1 MTPTKLRDINK
12 RSDVRKQRIRPQKIT
27 WPVAPDGYIPNSVVR
42 SLAPYPKFN
51 RSHSCASKGLQVKTQ
66 VEEDKTLILTGQL
79 NYLLRKHFRPKEEQQ
94 NKSDD
99 KGGLEDGIQSV
110 PEETNIRTSP
120 KPFQSDVS
128 GEKKTGAKFTPLR
141 RGVPQRQYLLQ
152 TKVLQQN
159 ATSVEELQTNTSS
172 TEELQ
177 MNTSSV
183 EELQM
188 NAASIEDV
196 QTNAASVEELKNEE
210 DGEKD
215 FIQPQKIVP
224 QSLSEKSNE
233 YPKKQ
238 AENVKKGQ
246 KASFK
251 LPEGVSVS
259 PRMLQKDKLLQKKDE
274 LQQEIEKEKQKKSF
288 QDSINKN
295 GHVPK
300 IGDPNQNMQKKT
312 NFSLK
317 KLKSFVPPVL
327 LMGDRR
333 PHSVLMYLYKRSK
346 AESSSSDVKW
356 APKEAWT
363 TIRYYKN

>member
-1 MTPTKLRDINK
+1 MTLTKLRDINK
-12 RSDVRKQRIRPQKIT
+12 KSDVRKPRIRPPKIV
-27 WPVAPDGYIPNSVVR
+27 WPIAPDGYIPNSVVR
-42 SLAPYPKFN
+42 GLAPYPKFN
-51 RSHSCASKGLQVKTQ
+51 RSHSCASTGLQVKEQ
-66 VEEDKTLILTGQL
+66 VEEDKTLILTDQL

-99 KGGLEDGIQSV
+99 KGGLKDDIQSV
-110 PEETNIRTSP
+110 PEETNKRVSP
-120 KPFQSDVS
+120 KPLQSDVS
-128 GEKKTGAKFTPLR
+128 EEKKTEAKFTPLR
-141 RGVPQRQYLLQ
+141 RSVPQRQYLLQ
-152 TKVLQQN
+152 TRQKFLQQN
-159 ATSVEELQTNTSS
+159 ATSVEQLQTNTSS

-177 MNTSSV
+177 TNTSSV
-183 EELQM
+183 EELQT

-215 FIQPQKIVP
+215 FIHPPKIEP

-233 YPKKQ
+233 YPTKQ
-238 AENVKKGQ
+238 AENVK

-251 LPEGVSVS
+251 LPEGFSLS
-259 PRMLQKDKLLQKKDE
+259 PRILQEKDE
-274 LQQEIEKEKQKKSF
+274 LPQEIEKEKQKKSF

-295 GHVPK
+295 VPK

-327 LMGDRR
+327 PMGDRR
-333 PHSVLMYLYKRSK
+333 PNSVLIYLYKRSK
-346 AESSSSDVKW
+346 AESSSSDAVKR

-363 TIRYYKN
+363 TIRY

>member
-12 RSDVRKQRIRPQKIT
+12 GSDVRKQRIRSHKIT

-66 VEEDKTLILTGQL
+66 VEEDKTLILTEQL
-79 NYLLRKHFRPKEEQQ
+79 NYLLRKHFCPKEEQQ

-110 PEETNIRTSP
+110 PEETNIRVSP

-128 GEKKTGAKFTPLR
+128 GETKTGAKFTPLR

-152 TKVLQQN
+152 TRQKFLQQN

-172 TEELQ
+172 TEEIQ
-177 MNTSSV
+177 TNTSSV

-196 QTNAASVEELKNEE
+196 QTNAPSVEELKNEE

-215 FIQPQKIVP
+215 FIHPPNIVP
-224 QSLSEKSNE
+224 QSLSEKSNGF
-233 YPKKQ
+233 PTKQ
-238 AENVKKGQ
+238 AKKVKKGQ

-251 LPEGVSVS
+251 LPEDVSVS
-259 PRMLQKDKLLQKKDE
+259 PRLLQEKDE
-274 LQQEIEKEKQKKSF
+274 LQQEISSSIKEQKKNHL
-288 QDSINKN
+288 DSINKN

-300 IGDPNQNMQKKT
+300 IGDPNQNMRKKT

-327 LMGDRR
+327 PMGDRR
-333 PHSVLMYLYKRSK
+333 PNSVLMYLYKRSK
-346 AESSSSDVKW
+346 AESLSSDGVKW